1 MSALRKLAAAV
12 AVLVVLTVPACEAA
26 SDGPDGPE
34 ELGVV
39 AARIH
44 VEPDRASEI
53 LAEHGFTRE
62 EFGDR
67 VWEISEDPDA
77 ARRYTEAMEQ
87 EMESG
92 SGASPR

>member
-12 AVLVVLTVPACEAA
+12 AVLVVLTVPACE
-26 SDGPDGPE
+26 
-34 ELGVV
+34 
-39 AARIH
+39 
-44 VEPDRASEI
+44 
-53 LAEHGFTRE
+53 
-62 EFGDR
+62 
-67 VWEISEDPDA
+67 SEDPDA

>member
-26 SDGPDGPE
+26 SDGPDEPE
-34 ELGVV
+34 ELGVL
-39 AARIH
+39 AARLH
-44 VEPDRASEI
+44 MEPERANEI
-53 LAEHGFTRE
+53 LAEHGLTRE
-62 EFGDR
+62 EFDDR

-77 ARRYTEAMEQ
+77 ARRYTEAMER

-92 SGASPR
+92 SVANPR